1 MTRKSPPSAAKPR
14 KKKSSRRRRKPAAR
28 STVYK
33 IAGGLAL
40 LVVLV
45 VGAGLALWHLAPAPS
60 APPPDTPVARRSA
73 PPAAT
78 RARRPPETRPAPPVA
93 RTAPETR
100 PVPPPAA
107 PTAPAPKTASAPVY
121 EVFPPQEIERPQPKP
136 VVPPPG
142 PLPRVAII
150 IDDIGYDRELV
161 RRFLALDVELTFAVL
176 PFSPFQQSITADLRR
191 AGYELML
198 HLPMEPVE
206 YPRIDPGP
214 GALLDRME
222 PDELIVQLQ
231 RNLDSLPEVR
241 GVNNHMGSRLTAHS
255 SRMYQIFSV
264 LKKRG
269 LYFVDSRST
278 ADTVC
283 EPSARLFQLPFA
295 ERDVFLDHVVEAEFI
310 RAQFRRLVKEAQR
323 SGEAV
328 AIAHPHDLTVR
339 IFAEQL
345 PRLRGAVQLVP
356 ASAIVRIPGGS

>member
-1 MTRKSPPSAAKPR
+1 MKRKSPPSAGKL
-14 KKKSSRRRRKPAAR
+14 KKKKASRRRRTPAAR
-28 STVYK
+28 TTIFK
-33 IAGGLAL
+33 IVGGLSL
-40 LVVLV
+40 LVALV
-45 VGAGLALWHLAPAPS
+45 VGAGLALRHLVPAPS
-60 APPPDTPVARRSA
+60 TPPPSAPAVSRTSPPAKTPPRRTQETRPSRPPVAR
-73 PPAAT
+73 T
-78 RARRPPETRPAPPVA
+78 TPETRPAPPP
-93 RTAPETR
+93 APR
-100 PVPPPAA
+100 AA
-107 PTAPAPKTASAPVY
+107 PAPVY
-121 EVFPPQEIERPQPKP
+121 EVFPPQEIERPRPKP

-142 PLPRVAII
+142 PLPKVAII
-150 IDDIGYDRELV
+150 IDDIGYDRDLV
-161 RRFLALDVELTFAVL
+161 RRFLALDAELTFAVL
-176 PFSPFQQSITADLRR
+176 PFSPFQESIAADLRR
-191 AGYELML
+191 GGYEIML

-222 PDELIVQLQ
+222 PDELIAQLQ

-241 GVNNHMGSRLTAHS
+241 GVNNHMGSRLTAQS
-255 SRMYQIFSV
+255 PRMHQVFSV

-295 ERDVFLDHVVEAEFI
+295 ERDIFLDHEVKADFI
-310 RAQFRRLVKEAQR
+310 RGQFKRLLKEARR

-345 PRLRGAVQLVP
+345 PHLRSAVQLVR
-356 ASAIVRIPGGS
+356 ASEIVRIPGGS